1 MYARCLQITRFPRN
15 HCTRHELRRRYV
27 SQGEDLESLMY
38 PQLDAQD
45 VEVRMQAHCAS
56 PCSNTNRPSPQKRRV
71 QTTNTCHAH
80 DLSAEGGTPTA
91 PTPVKFRGRPA
102 ELRHHRRT
110 TSSTFPDRQ
119 SSFKTIETLR
129 HCGATGPIAIGARK
143 MKPCDVRRD
152 GAIPTTSA
160 CCLPHTRRVR
170 SGLGGLEG
178 HVRHVGAVAKRSI
191 Y

>member
-1 MYARCLQITRFPRN
+1 MYCPRD
-15 HCTRHELRRRYV
+15 
-27 SQGEDLESLMY
+27 EDLERLMY
-38 PQLDAQD
+38 PQLDAKD
-45 VEVRMQAHCAS
+45 VEVRMQANCAS
-56 PCSNTNRPSPQKRRV
+56 PCSNTNSPSPQKRRV
-71 QTTNTCHAH
+71 QTPNTCHAH
-80 DLSAEGGTPTA
+80 DLSAEGGTLTA

-102 ELRHHRRT
+102 ELQHHRRT

-119 SSFKTIETLR
+119 SSLKTIETLR

-160 CCLPHTRRVR
+160 CCLPHTRRAR
-170 SGLGGLEG
+170 RGLGGLEG
-178 HVRHVGAVAKRSI
+178 HVGHVGAVAKRSI